1 MSRIAKQVIF
11 QAGLTGLVALSA
23 SLVASNGLDDLQA
36 RAVLCTGFALWA
48 AVGSGISAFVLLS
61 MEASESPRGR
71 R

>member
-23 SLVASNGLDDLQA
+23 SLIASSGLDDPQG
-36 RAVLCTGFALWA
+36 RAVLCTGFSLWA

-61 MEASESPRGR
+61 MEAAEPLRGR